1 MRSPATSWGGSAPL
15 GRSSM
20 STLEVKRL
28 EVRRERQHDHAAFRS
43 TVEEDQQVGDAP
55 RGRGRRGPH
64 TTLST

>member
-1 MRSPATSWGGSAPL
+1 
-15 GRSSM
+15 M

-55 RGRGRRGPH
+55 RRRGRRGPH